1 MNKLPLSEFVVE
13 RNPTQRFF
21 MSMKEKIS
29 AASPYL
35 LSIVRIVVALLF
47 IEHGSMKLLG
57 FPPSSQASPLTLLS
71 LEGLSGALELV
82 GGLLLLP
89 GLFTR
94 AVAFVLSG
102 EMAAAYFIAHA
113 SKSFF
118 PALNKGETAL
128 IYSFLFLYLA
138 AAGGGPWSID
148 RMRRLGATPRPP
160 IARPEV
166 AREQVSPAQL

>member
-1 MNKLPLSEFVVE
+1 LSV
-13 RNPTQRFF
+13 
-21 MSMKEKIS
+21 
-29 AASPYL
+29 L
-35 LSIVRIVVALLF
+35 RIVVALLF

-57 FPPSSQASPLTLLS
+57 FSPSDQFAHLTLFS
-71 LEGLSGALELV
+71 LGGLAAALELL

-94 AVAFVLSG
+94 PVAFILSG

-118 PALNKGETAL
+118 PALNMGELAVV
-128 IYSFLFLYLA
+128 YSFLFLYFA

-148 RMRRLGATPRPP
+148 HMLEHEGKSGMWMPRRARLRGADTE
-160 IARPEV
+160 A
-166 AREQVSPAQL
+166 AAWQ